1 MQVNK
6 AKLLGFIFPTA
17 WSTEGLGSCCIT
29 ICVHR
34 EQTTVKNNAN
44 LFFKKRTSGLKRFLQ
59 SKINNPNLSK
69 YQNMEEL
76 ILISQVQSSGWPP
89 HMTKTVMV

>member
-44 LFFKKRTSGLKRFLQ
+44 LFLKKRTKEMIDVDR
-59 SKINNPNLSK
+59 NNNHLTTPNCLGNPS
-69 YQNMEEL
+69 L
-76 ILISQVQSSGWPP
+76 
-89 HMTKTVMV
+89 

>member
-44 LFFKKRTSGLKRFLQ
+44 LFLKKRTKEMFDVDRKQIFKNKTKGMFDVDR
-59 SKINNPNLSK
+59 NNNHLTTPNCLGNPS
-69 YQNMEEL
+69 L
-76 ILISQVQSSGWPP
+76 
-89 HMTKTVMV
+89 